1 MVLSLVATRA
11 RSNRLR
17 KNTDGPVVGSTS
29 GALNVDSQSAATDV
43 IVGGF
48 MTQRVGLVLLSLGSL
63 ALIVSAGQ
71 SQHRSA
77 DYISAD
83 ANLVRIQVIV
93 FDNKGAMATDL
104 TKQDFRV
111 FDDGEEQTIQYFS
124 HARQPVSLVLSL
136 DDSRSMVNKI
146 PFVRDAAYSLL
157 APFPDAEGQKSFRDE
172 FSLIRF
178 TTRAELLAPFTK
190 GDTLQPKVDALV
202 PPTNGTTALFDSVYL
217 AVATAQDAVNERR
230 AIILVT
236 DGGDNH
242 SRYSLK
248 ETERFLE
255 EADVPLFAV
264 MAGPSLN
271 FPFLSVPKEKS
282 KAAVPEILGSLGQ
295 KSGVANPDDFIGP
308 DELRGPHNLKVLTE
322 TTGGAVFTARH
333 LEDLE
338 RIVDTIGIA
347 VRYSYLIG
355 YDPPLRGS
363 ASHSRDR
370 DAWHKVR
377 VQLVPPE
384 NHLGYVVFAKQRY
397 YESAGLNNRR

>member
-1 MVLSLVATRA
+1 
-11 RSNRLR
+11 
-17 KNTDGPVVGSTS
+17 
-29 GALNVDSQSAATDV
+29 
-43 IVGGF
+43 
-48 MTQRVGLVLLSLGSL
+48 
-63 ALIVSAGQ
+63 
-71 SQHRSA
+71 
-77 DYISAD
+77 
-83 ANLVRIQVIV
+83 
-93 FDNKGAMATDL
+93 
-104 TKQDFRV
+104 
-111 FDDGEEQTIQYFS
+111 
-124 HARQPVSLVLSL
+124 
-136 DDSRSMVNKI
+136 
-146 PFVRDAAYSLL
+146 
-157 APFPDAEGQKSFRDE
+157 
-172 FSLIRF
+172 
-178 TTRAELLAPFTK
+178 
-190 GDTLQPKVDALV
+190 
-202 PPTNGTTALFDSVYL
+202 L

-295 KSGVANPDDFIGP
+295 KSGGANSDDFIGP

-347 VRYSYLIG
+347 LRYSYLIG

-363 ASHSRDR
+363 ATHSKDR
-370 DAWHKVR
+370 DAWHKVH
-377 VQLVPPE
+377 VQLAPPE
-384 NHLGYVVFAKQRY
+384 NHLGYVVFAKRRY